1 MAVATR
7 EKLFSCTR
15 RRYRTETVGGLEF
28 TFQSLTEAEKSKFE
42 KQVLN
47 KQGSVKDD
55 SRRRLLVL
63 SLVDSKSKQPY
74 LEEAD
79 ISELGN
85 LDGAVT
91 SQLFDV
97 AMEHVGFS
105 DNDIEELEKNSQT
118 TSAGGS
124 PSV

>member
-7 EKLFSCTR
+7 EKLFACTR
-15 RRYRTETVGGLEF
+15 RRYRTETIGGLDF

-63 SLVDSKSKQPY
+63 SLVDAKSKQP
-74 LEEAD
+74 LLDDAD
-79 ISELGN
+79 IVELGN

-91 SQLFDV
+91 SQLFDI

-105 DNDIEELEKNSQT
+105 DNEIEELEKNSQKT
-118 TSAGGS
+118 TGGGS
-124 PSV
+124 RSA